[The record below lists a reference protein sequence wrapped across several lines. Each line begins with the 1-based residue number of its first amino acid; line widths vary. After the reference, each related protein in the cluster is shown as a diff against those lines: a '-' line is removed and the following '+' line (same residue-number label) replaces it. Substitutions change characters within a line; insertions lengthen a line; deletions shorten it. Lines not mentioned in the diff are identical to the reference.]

1 MNMLTPNLGEIP
13 ALCRKDERPCCSRF
27 LDLLEALCEFFG
39 RYDFALEVAGK
50 YIYGFSPKPILGG
63 TVGPEPIVNNAVITI
78 YKWPKINR

>member
-1 MNMLTPNLGEIP
+1 MMITVNMNMLTPNLGEIP

-50 YIYGFSPKPILGG
+50 YMGFHQNQFFRYS
-63 TVGPEPIVNNAVITI
+63 GPLRSLIMQL
-78 YKWPKINR
+78 